1 MKKKIP
7 SLFRKKYTA
16 KKLEKKIYK
25 KLFVPEDKKYVK
37 SLFAEVEKKGSKQ
50 IPIYAI
56 PQDKAEALAKKDMK
70 RLKDLAKQ
78 IKKQKGRINFVPLI
92 VTIAFI
98 VAIPVCFTMFKN
110 VIVKK
115 AITVV
120 CENIFEAKCDIEK
133 VDFKFLDS
141 SLKVQKIE
149 IANKNDYMKNL
160 VDIGSITLDFDLGQL
175 LRKRFVAD
183 ELSVLDVNSGT
194 ERKTSGELPPKK
206 EKQIKKKKAKAEKE
220 ASKTD
225 FGKILADKKA
235 TAANSL
241 EQNITGLFSALNP
254 ETLMQNFA
262 AQLQTPEISKQVQE
276 QVPQIV
282 AKWQAKPAEIQK
294 TVDDLQKSVNDIMAF
309 DYNSVQNNPLKIKE
323 FIETLDSTY
332 KNIDK
337 VKNDASGVLN
347 SFNADIAEADG
358 LRKTVQNAVTHDMNF
373 ANSEINK
380 IKSLNI
386 SDGTKLISGMFENV
400 ACDTLGKYYPYAQK
414 GVAYLLELKA
424 KQASQPKKEKA
435 AKEKKQKQKYT
446 VKRAPGRDIFYR
458 NDKVPAL
465 WIKKMAGSGP
475 NFFAQATDIA
485 SNQDIINKPAKVDFN
500 LDLMGLK
507 HTAKLVVDFRTETKE
522 PLVRADYGVKNIPL
536 LIPAEKFGSY
546 PGVPSFD
553 AKCAVDAIVKIFD
566 DEGFEITGKGLLT
579 DLKISTVPFEPE
591 YASKIY
597 SSVMGRI
604 NTVRASLTSGFTLSG
619 GLKLLLDSDAD
630 VQVLNSLKKEMEA
643 QLAGI
648 KDNLKAELTK
658 KINEASG
665 GALGQFGSLDE
676 IKTKLTGSV
685 TQANGYEK
693 QLTQKRAEAEKK
705 MKGQAEDAA
714 KKATQQAT
722 DNAKKE
728 LGNQLKKFF

>member
-1 MKKKIP
+1 MKKIP

-25 KLFVPEDKKYVK
+25 KLYVPDDKKYVK
-37 SLFAEVEKKGSKQ
+37 SLFTEVEKKGAKQ

-56 PQDKAEALAKKDMK
+56 PADKAEQLAKKDMK
-70 RLKDLAKQ
+70 RLKLLAKQ
-78 IKKQKGRINFVPLI
+78 IKSQKGRVNFVPLI

-98 VAIPVCFTMFKN
+98 VAIPVCFSMFKN
-110 VIVKK
+110 VIIKK
-115 AITVV
+115 ALTVV
-120 CENIFEAKCDIEK
+120 CENIFEAKTDIGK

-141 SLKVQKIE
+141 SLKIKKVE

-160 VDIGSITLDFDLGQL
+160 VDIGSITIDFDLGQL

-183 ELSVLDVNSGT
+183 ELSVLDVNTGT
-194 ERKTSGELPPKK
+194 ERTTSGELPPAK
-206 EKQIKKKKAKAEKE
+206 EKKIKKQKAKSEKA
-220 ASKTD
+220 ASESKL
-225 FGKILADKKA
+225 GKALSDKKA
-235 TAANSL
+235 VAADSL
-241 EQNITGLFSALNP
+241 QKNITGLFNQFNP
-254 ETLMQNFA
+254 ETLMQNYA
-262 AQLQTPEISKQVQE
+262 AQLQTPAISTQVQE
-276 QVPQIV
+276 QIPQIV
-282 AKWQAKPAEIQK
+282 AKWQAKPAEVQK
-294 TVDDLQKSVNDIMAF
+294 TVDELQKSVNEIMAF
-309 DYNSVQNNPLKIKE
+309 DYSSVQNNPLKIKE

-337 VKNDASGVLN
+337 VKNDANGVLN

-380 IKSLNI
+380 IKSLNV

-400 ACDTLGKYYPYAQK
+400 ACDVLGKYYPYAMK
-414 GVAYLLELKA
+414 GVDYLLELKS
-424 KQASQPKKEKA
+424 KQASKPKTEKAKKEK
-435 AKEKKQKQKYT
+435 KKYS

-458 NDKVPAL
+458 QDKVPAL

-485 SNQDIINKPAKVDFN
+485 SNQDIINKPAKIDFN
-500 LDLMGLK
+500 MDLWNLQ

-522 PLVRADYGVKNIPL
+522 PLIRADYGLKNIPL
-536 LIPAEKFGSY
+536 NIPAEKFGEY

-553 AKCAVDAIVKIFD
+553 AKCAVDAILKIFD

-604 NTVRASLTSGFTLSG
+604 NTVRASMTSGFTLSG
-619 GLKLLLDSDAD
+619 GLNMALDSDAD
-630 VQVLNSLKKEMEA
+630 VQVINSIKKEMEA

-648 KDNLKAELTK
+648 KENLKAELTK
-658 KINEASG
+658 RINEASG
-665 GALGQFGSLDE
+665 GALSQFGSLDD
-676 IKTKLTGSV
+676 IKSKLTGSV
-685 TQANGYEK
+685 GQANGYEK
-693 QLTQKRAEAEKK
+693 QLTQKRSEAEKQ
-705 MKGQAEDAA
+705 MKGKADEAT
-714 KKATQQAT
+714 KKAT
-722 DNAKKE
+722 DSAKKE
-728 LGNQLKKFF
+728 LGNQLKKLF

>member
-1 MKKKIP
+1 MKKIP

-25 KLFVPEDKKYVK
+25 KLYVPDDKKYVK
-37 SLFAEVEKKGSKQ
+37 SLFTEVEKKGAKQ

-56 PQDKAEALAKKDMK
+56 PADKAEQLAKKDMK
-70 RLKDLAKQ
+70 RLKLLAKQ
-78 IKKQKGRINFVPLI
+78 IKSQKGRVNFVPLI

-98 VAIPVCFTMFKN
+98 VAIPVCFSMFKN
-110 VIVKK
+110 VIIKK
-115 AITVV
+115 ALTVV
-120 CENIFEAKCDIEK
+120 CENIFEAKTDIEK

-141 SLKVQKIE
+141 SLKIKKVE

-160 VDIGSITLDFDLGQL
+160 VDIGSITIDFDLGQL

-183 ELSVLDVNSGT
+183 ELSVLDVNTGT
-194 ERKTSGELPPKK
+194 ERTTSGELPPAK
-206 EKQIKKKKAKAEKE
+206 EKKIKKQKAKTEKA
-220 ASKTD
+220 ASESKL
-225 FGKILADKKA
+225 GKALSDKKA
-235 TAANSL
+235 VAADSL
-241 EQNITGLFSALNP
+241 QKNITGLFNQFNP
-254 ETLMQNFA
+254 ETLMQNYA
-262 AQLQTPEISKQVQE
+262 AQLQTPAISTQVQE
-276 QVPQIV
+276 QIPQIV
-282 AKWQAKPAEIQK
+282 AKWQAKPAEVQK
-294 TVDDLQKSVNDIMAF
+294 TVDELQKSVNEIMAF
-309 DYNSVQNNPLKIKE
+309 DYSSVQNNPLKIKE

-337 VKNDASGVLN
+337 VKNDANGVLN

-380 IKSLNI
+380 IKSLNV

-400 ACDTLGKYYPYAQK
+400 ACDVLGKYYPYAMK
-414 GVAYLLELKA
+414 GVDYLLELKS
-424 KQASQPKKEKA
+424 KQATQPKKEKA
-435 AKEKKQKQKYT
+435 KKEKKQKYT

-458 NDKVPAL
+458 QDKVPAL

-485 SNQDIINKPAKVDFN
+485 SNQDIINKPAKIDFN
-500 LDLMGLK
+500 MDLWNLQ

-522 PLVRADYGVKNIPL
+522 PLVRADYCLKNIPL
-536 LIPAEKFGSY
+536 NIPAEKFGEY

-553 AKCAVDAIVKIFD
+553 AKCAVDAILKIFD

-604 NTVRASLTSGFTLSG
+604 NTVRASMTSGFTLSG
-619 GLKLLLDSDAD
+619 GLNMALDSDAD
-630 VQVLNSLKKEMEA
+630 VQVITSIKKEMEA

-648 KDNLKAELTK
+648 KENLKAELTK
-658 KINEASG
+658 RINEASG
-665 GALGQFGSLDE
+665 GALSQFGSLDD
-676 IKTKLTGSV
+676 IKSKLTGSV
-685 TQANGYEK
+685 GQANGYEK
-693 QLTQKRAEAEKK
+693 QLTQKRSEAEKQ
-705 MKGQAEDAA
+705 MKGKADEAT
-714 KKATQQAT
+714 KKAT
-722 DNAKKE
+722 DSAKKE
-728 LGNQLKKFF
+728 LGNKLKKLF

>member
-1 MKKKIP
+1 MKKIP

-25 KLFVPEDKKYVK
+25 KLYVPDDKKYVK
-37 SLFAEVEKKGSKQ
+37 SLFTEVEKKGAKQ

-56 PQDKAEALAKKDMK
+56 PADKAEQLAKKDMK
-70 RLKDLAKQ
+70 RLKLLAKQ
-78 IKKQKGRINFVPLI
+78 IKSQKGRVNFVPLF

-98 VAIPVCFTMFKN
+98 VAIPVCFSMFKN
-110 VIVKK
+110 VIIKK
-115 AITVV
+115 ALTVV
-120 CENIFEAKCDIEK
+120 CENIFEAKTDIEK
-133 VDFKFLDS
+133 VDFRFLDS
-141 SLKVQKIE
+141 SLKIKKVE

-160 VDIGSITLDFDLGQL
+160 VDIGSITIDFDLGQL

-183 ELSVLDVNSGT
+183 ELSVLDVNTGT
-194 ERKTSGELPPKK
+194 ERTTSGELPPAK
-206 EKQIKKKKAKAEKE
+206 EKKIKKQKAKSEKA
-220 ASKTD
+220 ASESKL
-225 FGKILADKKA
+225 GKALSDKKA
-235 TAANSL
+235 VAADSL
-241 EQNITGLFSALNP
+241 QKNITGLFNQFNP
-254 ETLMQNFA
+254 ETLMQNYA
-262 AQLQTPEISKQVQE
+262 AQLQTPAISTQVQE
-276 QVPQIV
+276 QIPQIV
-282 AKWQAKPAEIQK
+282 AKWQAKPAEVQK
-294 TVDDLQKSVNDIMAF
+294 TVDELQKSVNEIMAF
-309 DYNSVQNNPLKIKE
+309 DYSSVQNNPLKIKE

-337 VKNDASGVLN
+337 VKNDANEVLS

-380 IKSLNI
+380 IKSLNV

-400 ACDTLGKYYPYAQK
+400 ACDVLGKYYPYAMK
-414 GVAYLLELKA
+414 GVDYLLELKS
-424 KQASQPKKEKA
+424 KQSSKPKTEKAKKEK
-435 AKEKKQKQKYT
+435 KKYS

-458 NDKVPAL
+458 QDKVPAL

-485 SNQDIINKPAKVDFN
+485 SNQDIINKPAKIDFN
-500 LDLMGLK
+500 MDLWNLQ

-522 PLVRADYGVKNIPL
+522 PLIRADYGLKNIPL
-536 LIPAEKFGSY
+536 NIPAEKFGEY

-553 AKCAVDAIVKIFD
+553 AKCAVDAILKIFD

-604 NTVRASLTSGFTLSG
+604 NTVRASMTSGFTLSG
-619 GLKLLLDSDAD
+619 GLNMALDSDAD
-630 VQVLNSLKKEMEA
+630 VQVINSIKKEMEA

-648 KDNLKAELTK
+648 KENLKSELTK
-658 KINEASG
+658 RINEASG
-665 GALGQFGSLDE
+665 GALSQFGSLDD
-676 IKTKLTGSV
+676 IKSKLTGSV
-685 TQANGYEK
+685 GQANGYEK
-693 QLTQKRAEAEKK
+693 QLTQKRSEAEKQL
-705 MKGQAEDAA
+705 KGKADEAT
-714 KKATQQAT
+714 KKAT
-722 DNAKKE
+722 DSAKKE
-728 LGNQLKKFF
+728 LGNQLKKLF

>member
-1 MKKKIP
+1 MKKIP

-25 KLFVPEDKKYVK
+25 KLYVPDDKKYVK
-37 SLFAEVEKKGSKQ
+37 SLFTEVEKKGAKQ

-56 PQDKAEALAKKDMK
+56 PADKAEQLAKKDMK
-70 RLKDLAKQ
+70 RLKLLAKQ
-78 IKKQKGRINFVPLI
+78 IKKQKGRVNFVPLI

-98 VAIPVCFTMFKN
+98 AAIPICFSMFKN
-110 VIVKK
+110 VIIKK
-115 AITVV
+115 AITVA
-120 CENIFEAKCDIEK
+120 CENIFEAKTDIEK

-141 SLKVQKIE
+141 SLKIKKIE

-160 VDIGSITLDFDLGQL
+160 VDIGSITIDFDLGQL

-183 ELSVLDVNSGT
+183 ELSVLDVNTGT
-194 ERKTSGELPPKK
+194 ERTTSGELPPAK
-206 EKQIKKKKAKAEKE
+206 EKKIKKQKAKAEKQ
-220 ASKTD
+220 ASESKL
-225 FGKILADKKA
+225 GKALSDKKA
-235 TAANSL
+235 VAANSL
-241 EQNITGLFSALNP
+241 EKNITGLFNQFNP
-254 ETLMQNFA
+254 ETLMQNYA
-262 AQLQTPEISKQVQE
+262 AQLQTPAISKQVQE
-276 QVPQIV
+276 QIPQIV
-282 AKWQAKPAEIQK
+282 AKWQAKPAEVQK
-294 TVDDLQKSVNDIMAF
+294 TVDELQKSVNEIMSF
-309 DYNSVQNNPLKIKE
+309 DYSAVQNNPLKIKE
-323 FIETLDSTY
+323 FIESLDATY

-337 VKNDASGVLN
+337 VKNDANGVLN

-380 IKSLNI
+380 IKSLNV

-400 ACDTLGKYYPYAQK
+400 ACDVLGKYYPYAQK
-414 GVAYLLELKA
+414 GVNYLLELKA
-424 KQASQPKKEKA
+424 KQASKPKTEKVKKEK
-435 AKEKKQKQKYT
+435 KKYS

-458 NDKVPAL
+458 QDKVPAL

-485 SNQDIINKPAKVDFN
+485 SNQDIINKPAKIDFN
-500 LDLMGLK
+500 MDLWNLQ

-522 PLVRADYGVKNIPL
+522 PLVRADYGLKNIPL
-536 LIPAEKFGSY
+536 NIPAEKFGEY

-553 AKCAVDAIVKIFD
+553 AKCAVDAIFKIFD

-604 NTVRASLTSGFTLSG
+604 NTVRASIASGFTISD
-619 GLKLLLDSDAD
+619 GLKMALDSDAD
-630 VQVLNSLKKEMEA
+630 VQVINSIKKEMEV

-648 KDNLKAELTK
+648 KENLKAELTK
-658 KINEASG
+658 RINEASG
-665 GALGQFGSLDE
+665 GALGQFGSLDD
-676 IKTKLTGSV
+676 IKSKLTGSV
-685 TQANGYEK
+685 GQANGYEK
-693 QLTQKRAEAEKK
+693 QLTQKRSEAEKQL
-705 MKGQAEDAA
+705 KGKAEETT
-714 KKATQQAT
+714 KKAT
-722 DNAKKE
+722 DSAKKE
-728 LGNQLKKFF
+728 IGNQLKKLF

>member
-1 MKKKIP
+1 MKKIP

-25 KLFVPEDKKYVK
+25 KLYVPDDKKYVK
-37 SLFAEVEKKGSKQ
+37 SLFTEVAKKGKKQ
-50 IPIYAI
+50 TPVYAI
-56 PQDKAEALAKKDMK
+56 PPEKAEQLAKKEMK
-70 RLKDLAKQ
+70 RLKLLAKQ
-78 IKKQKGRINFVPLI
+78 IKKQKGRVNFVPLI

-110 VIVKK
+110 VIIKK

-120 CENIFEAKCDIEK
+120 CEKIFEAKTDIQK

-141 SLKVQKIE
+141 SLKINKIE

-160 VDIGSITLDFDLGQL
+160 VDIGSITIDFDMAQL
-175 LRKRFVAD
+175 LKKRFVAD

-194 ERKTSGELPPKK
+194 DRTTSGELPPKK
-206 EKQIKKKKAKAEKE
+206 EKKIKKNKSKTEKE
-220 ASKTD
+220 ASESKL
-225 FGKILADKKA
+225 GKALADKKA
-235 TAANSL
+235 VAANSL
-241 EQNITGLFSALNP
+241 EQNITGLFNQFNP
-254 ETLMQNFA
+254 ETLMQNYS
-262 AQLQTPEISKQVQE
+262 AQLQTPAISKSVQE

-282 AKWQAKPAEIQK
+282 AKWQAKPAEVQK
-294 TVDDLQKSVNDIMAF
+294 TVDELQKSVNDILTF
-309 DYNSVQNNPLKIKE
+309 DFNSVQNNPLKIKE
-323 FIETLDSTY
+323 FIESLDSTY

-337 VKNDASGVLN
+337 VKEDANGVLKN
-347 SFNADIAEADG
+347 FNADIAEADG
-358 LRKTVQNAVTHDMNF
+358 LRKSVQNAVNHDMKF

-400 ACDTLGKYYPYAQK
+400 ACDVLGKYYPYAQK
-414 GVAYLLELKA
+414 GVNYLLELKS
-424 KQASQPKKEKA
+424 KQATKPKTEKVKKEK
-435 AKEKKQKQKYT
+435 KKYS

-458 NDKVPAL
+458 QDKVPSL

-485 SNQDIINKPAKVDFN
+485 SNQDIINKPAKIDFN
-500 LDLMGLK
+500 MELFNLQ

-522 PLVRADYGVKNIPL
+522 PLVRADYGLKNIPL
-536 LIPAEKFGSY
+536 NIPAEKFGEY

-553 AKCAVDAIVKIFD
+553 AKCGIDAILKIFD
-566 DEGFEITGKGLLT
+566 AEGFELTGKGLLT
-579 DLKISTVPFEPE
+579 GLKISTVPFEPE

-597 SSVMGRI
+597 SNVMGRV
-604 NTVRASLTSGFTLSG
+604 NTVRAEVSSGFTASD
-619 GLKLLLDSDAD
+619 GLKLNMNSDAD
-630 VQVLNSLKKEMEA
+630 VQVINSLKKEMEA

-648 KDNLKAELTK
+648 KENLKAELTK

-665 GALGQFGSLDE
+665 GALGQFGSLDD
-676 IKTKLTGSV
+676 IKSKLTGSV
-685 TQANGYEK
+685 GQANSYEN
-693 QLTQKRAEAEKK
+693 QLKQKRAEAEKQL
-705 MKGQAEDAA
+705 KGKADEAT
-714 KKATQQAT
+714 KKAA

-728 LGNQLKKFF
+728 IGNQLKKLF

>member
-1 MKKKIP
+1 MKKIP

-25 KLFVPEDKKYVK
+25 KLYVPEDKKYVK
-37 SLFAEVEKKGSKQ
+37 GLFTEVEKKGSKQ
-50 IPIYAI
+50 TPIFAI
-56 PQDKAEALAKKDMK
+56 PPEKAEQLAKKDMK
-70 RLKDLAKQ
+70 RLKALAKQ
-78 IKKQKGRINFVPLI
+78 IKSQKGRVNWVPLL
-92 VTIAFI
+92 VTLVFIA
-98 VAIPVCFTMFKN
+98 AIPVCFITFKN
-110 VIVKK
+110 VIIKK

-133 VDFKFLDS
+133 VDFKLLDS
-141 SLKVQKIE
+141 SLKVRKIE

-160 VDIGSITLDFDLGQL
+160 VDIGSITIDFDLNQL

-206 EKQIKKKKAKAEKE
+206 VKNIQKGKAKAEKK
-220 ASKTD
+220 ASESGL
-225 FGKILADKKA
+225 GKLIAEKKA
-235 TAANSL
+235 TAASSL
-241 EQNITGLFSALNP
+241 ESNITGLFNQLNP

-262 AQLQTPEISKQVQE
+262 AQLQTPAVSKQVQE

-282 AKWQAKPAEIQK
+282 AKWQAKPAEVQK
-294 TVDDLQKSVNDIMAF
+294 TVDDLQKSVNDIVNF
-309 DYNSVQNNPLKIKE
+309 DFNSVQNNPLKIKE
-323 FIETLDSTY
+323 FIENLDSTY

-337 VKNDASGVLN
+337 VKNDANGVLK

-400 ACDTLGKYYPYAQK
+400 ACDVLGKYYPYAVK
-414 GVAYLLELKA
+414 GVNYLLDLKA
-424 KQASQPKKEKA
+424 KQGGKPKEEKA
-435 AKEKKQKQKYT
+435 QKEKKEKYT

-458 NDKVPAL
+458 QDKVPAL

-475 NFFAQATDIA
+475 NFFAQATDIS
-485 SNQDIINKPAKVDFN
+485 SNQDIINKPAKIDFN
-500 LDLMGLK
+500 MDLMGLK
-507 HTAKLVVDFRTETKE
+507 HTAKLVVDFRTDTKE
-522 PLVRADYGVKNIPL
+522 PLIRADYGLKNIPL
-536 LIPAEKFGSY
+536 LIPAEKFGEY

-553 AKCAVDAIVKIFD
+553 AKCAVDAVLKIFD
-566 DEGFEITGKGLLT
+566 DEGFELTGKGLLT
-579 DLKISTVPFEPE
+579 DLKIATVPFEPE

-597 SSVMGRI
+597 SNVMGRI
-604 NTVRASLTSGFTLSG
+604 NTVRANITSGFTMSG
-619 GLKLLLDSDAD
+619 GLKMLLDSDAD

-648 KDNLKAELTK
+648 KENLKAELTK

-676 IKTKLTGSV
+676 IKNKLTGSV
-685 TQANGYEK
+685 NTANGYEK
-693 QLTQKRAEAEKK
+693 QLTQKRAEAEKQL
-705 MKGQAEDAA
+705 KGKADEAT
-714 KKATQQAT
+714 KKATE
-722 DNAKKE
+722 DAKKE
-728 LGNQLKKFF
+728 LGNQLKKLF

>member
-1 MKKKIP
+1 MKKIP

-25 KLFVPEDKKYVK
+25 KLYVPEDKKYVK
-37 SLFAEVEKKGSKQ
+37 GLFTEVEKKGAKQ
-50 IPIYAI
+50 TPIFAI
-56 PQDKAEALAKKDMK
+56 PPEKAEQLAKKDMK
-70 RLKDLAKQ
+70 RLKALAKQ
-78 IKKQKGRINFVPLI
+78 IKSQKGRVNWVPLL
-92 VTIAFI
+92 VTLVFVA
-98 VAIPVCFTMFKN
+98 AIPVCFITFKN
-110 VIVKK
+110 VIIKK

-133 VDFKFLDS
+133 VDFKLLDS
-141 SLKVQKIE
+141 SLKVRKIE

-160 VDIGSITLDFDLGQL
+160 VDIGSITIDFDLNQL

-206 EKQIKKKKAKAEKE
+206 VKNIQKGKAKAEKK
-220 ASKTD
+220 ASESGL
-225 FGKILADKKA
+225 GKLIAEKKA
-235 TAANSL
+235 TAASSL
-241 EQNITGLFSALNP
+241 ESNITGLFNQLNP

-262 AQLQTPEISKQVQE
+262 AQLQTPAVSKQVQE

-282 AKWQAKPAEIQK
+282 AKWQAKPAEVQK
-294 TVDDLQKSVNDIMAF
+294 TVDDLQKSVNDIVNF
-309 DYNSVQNNPLKIKE
+309 DFNSVQNNPLKIKE
-323 FIETLDSTY
+323 FIENLDSTY

-337 VKNDASGVLN
+337 VKNDANGVLK

-400 ACDTLGKYYPYAQK
+400 ACDVLGKYYPYAVK
-414 GVAYLLELKA
+414 GVNYLLDLKA
-424 KQASQPKKEKA
+424 KQGGKPKEEKVQ
-435 AKEKKQKQKYT
+435 KEKKEKYT

-458 NDKVPAL
+458 QDKVPAL

-475 NFFAQATDIA
+475 NFFAQATDIS
-485 SNQDIINKPAKVDFN
+485 SNQDIINKPAKIDFN
-500 LDLMGLK
+500 MDLMGLK
-507 HTAKLVVDFRTETKE
+507 HTAKLVVDFRTDTKE
-522 PLVRADYGVKNIPL
+522 PLIRADYGLKNIPL
-536 LIPAEKFGSY
+536 LIPAEKFGEY

-553 AKCAVDAIVKIFD
+553 AKCAVDAVLKIFD
-566 DEGFEITGKGLLT
+566 DEGFELTGKGLLT
-579 DLKISTVPFEPE
+579 DLKIATVPFEPE

-597 SSVMGRI
+597 SNVMGRI
-604 NTVRASLTSGFTLSG
+604 NTVRANITSGFTMSG
-619 GLKLLLDSDAD
+619 GLKMLLDSDAD

-648 KDNLKAELTK
+648 KENLKAELTK

-676 IKTKLTGSV
+676 IKNKLTGSV
-685 TQANGYEK
+685 NTANGYEK
-693 QLTQKRAEAEKK
+693 QLTQKRAEAEKQL
-705 MKGQAEDAA
+705 KGKADEAT
-714 KKATQQAT
+714 KKATE
-722 DNAKKE
+722 DAKKE
-728 LGNQLKKFF
+728 LGNQLKKLF